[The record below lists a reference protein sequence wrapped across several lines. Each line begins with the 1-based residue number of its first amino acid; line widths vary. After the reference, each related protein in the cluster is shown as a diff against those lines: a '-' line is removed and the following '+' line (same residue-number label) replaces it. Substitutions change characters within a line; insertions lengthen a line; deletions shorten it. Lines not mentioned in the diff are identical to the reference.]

1 MFHFKWLN
9 LEDSQVKNKKMK
21 NLFLILFST
30 SLVSCLSISLK
41 IDEEAAKSIA
51 DAINNSN
58 KKELHIMKSSS
69 NDMGMLGENENI
81 MIIRNSDDM
90 EWVDNDGK
98 KIKRVMI
105 RGGKFGKGPNTSKY
119 MNDIPGVIIRRI
131 EKASEKGIDIKI
143 DTIISENGERK
154 EIKIEVKAGNN

>member
-1 MFHFKWLN
+1 M
-9 LEDSQVKNKKMK
+9 KK
-21 NLFLILFST
+21 LLLILFSI
-30 SLVSCLSISLK
+30 SLVSCLSLSLT

-69 NDMGMLGENENI
+69 NDTGMLGENV

-90 EWVDNDGK
+90 EWVGDDGK

-105 RGGKFGKGPNTSKY
+105 RGEKFGEGPNASKY
-119 MNDIPGVIIRRI
+119 MDDLPGVIVRRI

>member
-1 MFHFKWLN
+1 M
-9 LEDSQVKNKKMK
+9 KK
-21 NLFLILFST
+21 LFLILFST
-30 SLVSCLSISLK
+30 YLVSCLSLSLT

-58 KKELHIMKSSS
+58 KKELHVMKL
-69 NDMGMLGENENI
+69 NNDDMGMLGENENI

-90 EWVDNDGK
+90 EWVGDNGK
-98 KIKRVMI
+98 KLKRVMI
-105 RGGKFGKGPNTSKY
+105 KGEKFGKGPNASKY
-119 MNDIPGVIIRRI
+119 INDIPEDIIRRI
-131 EKASEKGIDIKI
+131 EMASEKGVDIKI

>member
-1 MFHFKWLN
+1 M
-9 LEDSQVKNKKMK
+9 KK
-21 NLFLILFST
+21 LFLILFST
-30 SLVSCLSISLK
+30 SLVSCLSVSLT

-51 DAINNSN
+51 DAINKSN
-58 KKELHIMKSSS
+58 QKELHIMKSN
-69 NDMGMLGENENI
+69 NDDVAMLSENENI

-90 EWVDNDGK
+90 KWFGDNGK

-105 RGGKFGKGPNTSKY
+105 KGEKFGKGPNASKY
-119 MNDIPGVIIRRI
+119 MNDIPEVIIRRI

-143 DTIISENGERK
+143 DTIISEDGERK

>member
-1 MFHFKWLN
+1 M
-9 LEDSQVKNKKMK
+9 KK
-21 NLFLILFST
+21 LFLILFST
-30 SLVSCLSISLK
+30 SLVSCLSVSLT

-51 DAINNSN
+51 DAINKSN
-58 KKELHIMKSSS
+58 KKELHIMKSN
-69 NDMGMLGENENI
+69 NDDVAMLSENENI

-90 EWVDNDGK
+90 KWFGDNGK

-105 RGGKFGKGPNTSKY
+105 KGEKFGKGPNASKY
-119 MNDIPGVIIRRI
+119 MNDIPEVIIRRI

-143 DTIISENGERK
+143 DTIISEDGERK

>member
-1 MFHFKWLN
+1 M
-9 LEDSQVKNKKMK
+9 KK
-21 NLFLILFST
+21 LFIILFST
-30 SLVSCLSISLK
+30 SLISCLSVSLT

-51 DAINNSN
+51 DAINKSN
-58 KKELHIMKSSS
+58 QKELHIIKSS
-69 NDMGMLGENENI
+69 NDDVAMLSENENI

-90 EWVDNDGK
+90 EWVGDNGK

-105 RGGKFGKGPNTSKY
+105 KGEKFGEGPNASKY
-119 MNDIPGVIIRRI
+119 MNDIPEVIIRRI

-143 DTIISENGERK
+143 DTIISEDGERK

>member
-1 MFHFKWLN
+1 M
-9 LEDSQVKNKKMK
+9 KK
-21 NLFLILFST
+21 LFLILFST
-30 SLVSCLSISLK
+30 SLFSCLSVSLT

-51 DAINNSN
+51 DAIDKSN
-58 KKELHIMKSSS
+58 KKELHIMKSN
-69 NDMGMLGENENI
+69 NDDVAMLSENENI

-90 EWVDNDGK
+90 KWFGDNGK

-105 RGGKFGKGPNTSKY
+105 KGEKFGKGPNASKY
-119 MNDIPGVIIRRI
+119 MNDIPEVIIRRI

-143 DTIISENGERK
+143 DTIISEDGERK

>member
-1 MFHFKWLN
+1 M
-9 LEDSQVKNKKMK
+9 KK
-21 NLFLILFST
+21 LFLILFST
-30 SLVSCLSISLK
+30 SLVSCLSLSLT

-58 KKELHIMKSSS
+58 KKELHIMKMN
-69 NDMGMLGENENI
+69 NDDVGMLGENENI

-90 EWVDNDGK
+90 EWVGDDGK
-98 KIKRVMI
+98 KMKRVMI
-105 RGGKFGKGPNTSKY
+105 RGERFGKGPNASKY
-119 MNDIPGVIIRRI
+119 MDDIPEVIIRRI
-131 EKASEKGIDIKI
+131 EKANEKGIDIKI

>member
-1 MFHFKWLN
+1 M
-9 LEDSQVKNKKMK
+9 KK
-21 NLFLILFST
+21 LFLIIFST
-30 SLVSCLSISLK
+30 SLVSCFSLSLT

-58 KKELHIMKSSS
+58 KKELHIMKMN
-69 NDMGMLGENENI
+69 NDDIGMLGENENI

-90 EWVDNDGK
+90 EWVGDDGK
-98 KIKRVMI
+98 KMKRVMI
-105 RGGKFGKGPNTSKY
+105 RGERFGKGPNASKY
-119 MNDIPGVIIRRI
+119 MDDIPEVIIRRI
-131 EKASEKGIDIKI
+131 EKANEKGIDIKI